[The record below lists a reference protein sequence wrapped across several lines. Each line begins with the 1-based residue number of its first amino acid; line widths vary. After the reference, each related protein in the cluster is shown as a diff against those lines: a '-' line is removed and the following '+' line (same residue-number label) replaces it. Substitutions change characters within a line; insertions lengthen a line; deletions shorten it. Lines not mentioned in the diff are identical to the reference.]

1 MQGLAEIE
9 GDPFKAT
16 EAKRKLERDIGP
28 LEEEIRGRRKTT
40 SSSSGSGS
48 GRILGGFKRTNTANN
63 TNNNRGKND
72 AMSSDEKYLFG
83 NNNRTTSSYAP
94 PTIGGEMNQMDI
106 SDLEMGDNAN
116 EYDSLTTPLTA
127 MDQSILNSEHLLRE
141 TQALCAESEMIGNS
155 TLETMGRQREQI
167 ERSGNLIQESL
178 QNTEQA
184 RAIMKQM

>member
-1 MQGLAEIE
+1 MRGLAEIE

-28 LEEEIRGRRKTT
+28 LEEEIRGRRKT
-40 SSSSGSGS
+40 SSGGGGGGS
-48 GRILGGFKRTNTANN
+48 GRILGGFKRANNANN
-63 TNNNRGKND
+63 TNNSRGKKN
-72 AMSSDEKYLFG
+72 ALSSDEKYLFG

-94 PTIGGEMNQMDI
+94 PTIGGENQMDI

-127 MDQSILNSEHLLRE
+127 MDQSMLNSEHLLRE
-141 TQALCAESEMIGNS
+141 TQALCAESEQIGNS

-178 QNTEQA
+178 QNTGQA